1 MGLAFDLLLTILIE
15 LPIFAFFYK
24 RKKRPVVLKFGLL
37 VNLISW
43 PIAHILKISTEIN
56 VDLIEILVAI
66 GEGAGLWFLIE
77 CSWKKAFMMSLI
89 ANGLSFIATS
99 LIHFDPEVFQNKQ
112 HIIIH

>member
-15 LPIFAFFYK
+15 LPIFALFFK

-56 VDLIEILVAI
+56 VNLIEILVAT
-66 GEGAGLWFLIE
+66 GEGAGLWFLTE
-77 CSWKKAFMMSLI
+77 CSWKKAFMMSLV
-89 ANGLSFIATS
+89 ANGVSFLATS
-99 LIHFDPEVFQNKQ
+99 LIHFDPELFQDKQ